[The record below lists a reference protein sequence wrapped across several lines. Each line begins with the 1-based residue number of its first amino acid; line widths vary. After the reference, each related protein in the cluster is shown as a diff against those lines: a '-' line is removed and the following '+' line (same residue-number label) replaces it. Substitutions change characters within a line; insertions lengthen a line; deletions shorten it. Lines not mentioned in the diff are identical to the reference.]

1 MKSKIKISV
10 IIGLCFITL
19 GAISL
24 SAQDVSKLKFPKLNK
39 LKIPKVEKITLNNGL
54 RLYLLEDKSLPVIDA
69 SVRINYGSYLEPADK
84 VGLAEICGTVIRTG
98 GTSKWSGD
106 KIDELLEGV
115 GGSVETSIGLTSGR
129 ARVNILSEYTD
140 LGLDVLSQVLRHPI
154 FDQDKIDLA
163 KVQERSAISRRNDDP
178 QQITS
183 REFKKIIY
191 GPNSVYAR
199 TIEYATIDNITRD
212 NLIAFHDKYFQP
224 QNIQIAIWGDFD
236 KKDIVKKIK
245 QYFGDW
251 KKGNVTVPPLP
262 KVDYKYKEQVYYV
275 DKKDVNQT
283 NIAMGHIGGYVT
295 DADYPARIV
304 MNNIL
309 GGSFGSR
316 LFNSVRSREGLAYAV
331 SGVYTANIKYPGVF
345 YGFAST
351 KSETTVK
358 TIKEMIKEIKKMQ
371 IDPPTKDEMKLG
383 KDSYLNSFVFKFDT
397 KAKVINRLMDYDFN
411 GLPEDFLFK
420 VKEGIEKVTAQDVID
435 AAKKN
440 IHPDKFNILVV
451 GNGQDFDMPLDQ
463 MGLGLVDTIDI
474 TIPSG
479 KKEKKLSITPDN
491 LKKGKALLA
500 KAIVTAGGLENFKK
514 VKSISL
520 LSVFTLSTPQGDFP
534 INIQSINLFPDKSRN
549 VMSMMGQKM
558 YQIRNGNTGWVT
570 GKMGKISPMTEDDIK
585 KSDKEMA
592 RNTIIIFQQIDNPP
606 YRAVYNGSGEE
617 NKIPVEYVSI
627 IDKDG
632 KALCRLGIDKNGQ
645 LISKFY
651 WGSTPMGEGNITET
665 FSDFKDVEGIKVP
678 MTVVKSVE
686 GKKIGKL
693 TISEFHINADI
704 PPNAF
709 AKPE

>member
-1 MKSKIKISV
+1 MKLKIKTSV
-10 IIGLCFITL
+10 VLALCFIIL
-19 GAISL
+19 GLVSL
-24 SAQDVSKLKFPKLNK
+24 NAQDISKLKFPKLHK
-39 LKIPKVEKITLNNGL
+39 LEIPKVEKITLDNGL
-54 RLYLLEDKSLPVIDA
+54 RLYLLEDKSLPVLDA
-69 SVRINYGSYLEPADK
+69 SVRINCGSYLEPADK
-84 VGLAEICGTVIRTG
+84 VGLAKICGTVMRTG

-115 GGSVETSIGLTSGR
+115 GGSVETSIGLTSGQ

-154 FDQDKIDLA
+154 FVQDKIDLA
-163 KVQERSAISRRNDDP
+163 KVKERSAISRRNDNP

-191 GPNSVYAR
+191 GPHSVYAR
-199 TIEYATIDNITRD
+199 TTEYTTIDNINRD
-212 NLIAFHDKYFQP
+212 DLIAFHDKYFQP

-236 KKDIVKKIK
+236 KKDIIKKIK

-251 KKGNVTVPPLP
+251 KKGNVAVPPLP
-262 KVDYKYKEQVYYV
+262 KVDYQYKEQVYYV

-331 SGVYTANIKYPGVF
+331 FGVYTANIKYPGIF

-351 KSETTVK
+351 KSKTTVK
-358 TIKEMIKEIKKMQ
+358 TIKEMIKEIKRMQ
-371 IDPPTKDEMKLG
+371 TVPPTEDEMKLG
-383 KDSYLNSFVFKFDT
+383 KDGYLNSFVFKFDT
-397 KAKVINRLMDYDFN
+397 KAKVINRLMNYDFN

-420 VKEGIEKVTAQDVID
+420 VKEGVEKVTSQDVI
-435 AAKKN
+435 AAAQKN
-440 IHPDKFNILVV
+440 LHPDKFNILVV

-463 MGLGLVDTIDI
+463 MGLGTVDTIDI

-479 KKEKKLSITPDN
+479 KKEKKLSLTPEN

-500 KAIVTAGGLENFKK
+500 KAVTTAGGLENFKK
-514 VKSISL
+514 VKSFSL
-520 LSVFTLSTPQGDFP
+520 SSVFTLSTPQGEFP
-534 INIQSINLFPDKSRN
+534 INIESINLFPDKSRD

-558 YQIRNGNTGWVT
+558 YQIRNGKTGWAT
-570 GKMGKISPMTEDDIK
+570 GKMGKVSPMTEDDII

-606 YRAVYNGSGEE
+606 YQAVYNGSGEE

-632 KALCRLGIDKNGQ
+632 KSLCRLGIDKDGQ
-645 LISKFY
+645 LVSKSY
-651 WGSTPMGEGNITET
+651 WGSTPMGDGNITET
-665 FSDFKDVEGIKVP
+665 YSDFKEIEGIKIP
-678 MTVVKSVE
+678 MTVVKTVE

-693 TISEFHINADI
+693 TISEFNINAEI
-704 PPNAF
+704 PPDA
-709 AKPE
+709 